1 MTKLIVTDM
10 DGTLLDDGRNLPEN
24 ICEVI
29 DELHKKD
36 ILFAVASGRQYQT
49 LADIFEPVK
58 DKMLFMAENGTI
70 VVHNSKIIS
79 IDALD
84 KSLVRKFIEIGREL
98 NDCFLILCGVETAYV
113 ESTDER
119 FLNQARHYFHHIEVV
134 DDLTKVEPD
143 TLKFTVCDFNNPA
156 KYSFNSYEPFQ
167 DVATV
172 AVSSEIWLDV
182 MPKTANKGKALK
194 EMQKKLGISNDE
206 TIVFGDYMNDFEM
219 MEYANNSYAMANAH
233 PEILAVSKFRTK
245 LDNNNSG
252 VIDTL
257 KSLHLV
263 S

>member
-10 DGTLLDDGRNLPEN
+10 DGTLLDDGRNLPAD
-24 ICEVI
+24 IWEVI
-29 DELHKKD
+29 DELDSKG

-70 VVHNSKIIS
+70 VVYKSEIIS

-84 KSLVRKFIEIGREL
+84 KELVREFIKIGRGL
-98 NDCFLILCGVETAYV
+98 DNCNLILCGAETAYV
-113 ESTDER
+113 ESTDAR
-119 FLNQARHYFHHIEVV
+119 FLGKAGDYFHHIEVV
-134 DDLTKVEPD
+134 SDLMEVKAD
-143 TLKFTVCDFNNPA
+143 TLKFTVCDFNDPA
-156 KYSFNSYEPFQ
+156 HNSLKFYERFS
-167 DVATV
+167 DVATP
-172 AVSSEIWLDV
+172 AVSSEVWLDV

-194 EMQKKLGISNDE
+194 EMQQKLGISNDE

-219 MEYANNSYAMANAH
+219 MEYAVNSYAMVNGH
-233 PEILAVSKFRTK
+233 PEILAVSKFRTR
-245 LDNNNSG
+245 LDNNNGG

-257 KSLHLV
+257 KSLQLI